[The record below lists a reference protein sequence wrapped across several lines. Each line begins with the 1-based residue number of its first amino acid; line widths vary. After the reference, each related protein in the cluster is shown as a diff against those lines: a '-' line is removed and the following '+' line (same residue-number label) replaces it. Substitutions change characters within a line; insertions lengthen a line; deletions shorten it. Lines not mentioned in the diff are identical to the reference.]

1 MVESQDRMAHPLARS
16 DAYIVVGS
24 KTWEMRDDMLV
35 LDEAVATSGHIS
47 SMSYAS

>member
-1 MVESQDRMAHPLARS
+1 MVEIQDRMAHPLARS

-35 LDEAVATSGHIS
+35 LNEAVATSGHIS
-47 SMSYAS
+47 SMSYA